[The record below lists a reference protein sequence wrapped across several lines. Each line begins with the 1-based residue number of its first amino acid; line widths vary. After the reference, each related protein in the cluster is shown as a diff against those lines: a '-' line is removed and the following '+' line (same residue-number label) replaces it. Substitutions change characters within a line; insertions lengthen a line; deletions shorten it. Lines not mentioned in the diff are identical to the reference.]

1 VVNGERR
8 SREIMSFV
16 DSMKELRDIDF
27 AELDIQQIGIWPT
40 PVKNLLLVT
49 VVILILILGY
59 LLKVQNLRQQYQTAV
74 TKETALLDQYRTK
87 AFQAA
92 NLEAYRAQM
101 IELDNTF
108 GALLKQLPKDTEV
121 PGLLEDITEVA
132 YGSGLSMQAI
142 SLQPEQVSEFYVELP
157 IKIDVT
163 GDYHDFGS
171 FVSGVA
177 ALPRIVTLH
186 NYAIQQADNG
196 LLNMVI
202 EAKTY
207 RYKAEASQ

>member
-1 VVNGERR
+1 
-8 SREIMSFV
+8 MSFV
-16 DSMKELRDIDF
+16 ESIKELRDIEF

-40 PVKNLLLVT
+40 PVKNLLLVA

-186 NYAIQQADNG
+186 NYAIKQADNG

>member
-1 VVNGERR
+1 
-8 SREIMSFV
+8 MSFA
-16 DSMKELRDIDF
+16 DSIKELKDVDF
-27 AELDIQQIGIWPT
+27 ADLDIQQIGIWPAS
-40 PVKNLLLVT
+40 VKMLLLVAA
-49 VVILILILGY
+49 VILVLLLGY
-59 LLKVQNLRQQYQTAV
+59 FVKVKDLRQQYQAAAS
-74 TKETALLDQYRTK
+74 KEMTLFEQYRTK

-92 NLEAYRAQM
+92 NLDAYRAQM
-101 IELDNTF
+101 IELDDTF

-132 YGSGLSMQAI
+132 YGSGLSMKAI
-142 SLQPEQVSEFYVELP
+142 SLQPEQISEFYVELP

-186 NYAIQQADNG
+186 NYAIKQADNG

-207 RYKAEASQ
+207 RYKAEASL

>member
-1 VVNGERR
+1 
-8 SREIMSFV
+8 MSFK
-16 DSMKELRDIDF
+16 DSLNELQEIDF
-27 AELDIQQIGIWPT
+27 ADLDIQQIGVWPGSLKT
-40 PVKNLLLVT
+40 ILLVL
-49 VVILILILGY
+49 VLILILALGY
-59 LLKVQNLRQQYQTAV
+59 FFKIKEMSQQHSVAAKKELKLLEQY
-74 TKETALLDQYRTK
+74 ENK

-92 NLEAYRAQM
+92 NLDAYRQQM
-101 IELDNTF
+101 IELDETF

-132 YGSGLSMQAI
+132 YGSGLSMKSI
-142 SLQPEQVSEFYVELP
+142 SLQPERASEFYIELP

-186 NYAIQQADNG
+186 DYSITQTNG
-196 LLNMVI
+196 TLLNLVI

-207 RYKAEASQ
+207 RYKVEGVQ

>member
-1 VVNGERR
+1 
-8 SREIMSFV
+8 MSFV
-16 DSMKELRDIDF
+16 ESIKELKDIDF
-27 AELDIQQIGIWPT
+27 ADLDIQQIGIWPA
-40 PVKNLLLVT
+40 PVKTLLLVA
-49 VVILILILGY
+49 VAIVILILGY
-59 LLKVQNLRQQYQTAV
+59 FVKVQDLRQQYQAAAS
-74 TKETALLDQYRTK
+74 KETVLLDQYGTK

-92 NLEAYRAQM
+92 NLEAYRVQM
-101 IELDNTF
+101 IELDDTF

-132 YGSGLSMQAI
+132 YGSGLSMKAI

-186 NYAIQQADNG
+186 NYSIKQADSS

>member
-1 VVNGERR
+1 
-8 SREIMSFV
+8 MSFQ
-16 DSMKELRDIDF
+16 DSLKELKEIDF
-27 AELDIQQIGIWPT
+27 ADLDIQQIGIWPK
-40 PVKNLLLVT
+40 PVKIILLVS
-49 VVILILILGY
+49 VVIVVLLSGY
-59 LLKVQNLRQQYQTAV
+59 FFKVKDLRQQHQTEFR
-74 TKETALLDQYRTK
+74 KETTLLQQYETK
-87 AFQAA
+87 SFQAA
-92 NLEAYRAQM
+92 NLDAYRQQM
-101 IELDNTF
+101 IELDKTF

-132 YGSGLSMQAI
+132 YGSGLSMKSI
-142 SLQPEQVSEFYVELP
+142 SLQPEKVSEFYIELP

-186 NYAIQQADNG
+186 DYSIKNIDGG
-196 LLNMVI
+196 LLNMVV

-207 RYKAEASQ
+207 RYKAEVSQ

>member
-1 VVNGERR
+1 
-8 SREIMSFV
+8 MSFK
-16 DSMKELRDIDF
+16 DSLNELQEIDF
-27 AELDIQQIGIWPT
+27 ADLDIQQIGVWPGSLKT
-40 PVKNLLLVT
+40 ILLVL
-49 VVILILILGY
+49 VLILILALGY
-59 LLKVQNLRQQYQTAV
+59 FFKIKEMSQQHSVAAKKELKLLEQY
-74 TKETALLDQYRTK
+74 ESK

-92 NLEAYRAQM
+92 NLDAYRQQM
-101 IELDNTF
+101 IELDETF

-132 YGSGLSMQAI
+132 YGSGLSMKSI
-142 SLQPEQVSEFYVELP
+142 SLQPERASEFYIELP

-163 GDYHDFGS
+163 GNYHDFGS

-186 NYAIQQADNG
+186 DYSITQTNG
-196 LLNMVI
+196 TLLNLVI

-207 RYKAEASQ
+207 RYKAEGVQ

>member
-1 VVNGERR
+1 
-8 SREIMSFV
+8 MSFV
-16 DSMKELRDIDF
+16 ESIKVLKDIDF
-27 AELDIQQIGIWPT
+27 ADLDIQQIGIWPA
-40 PVKNLLLVT
+40 PVKTLLLVA
-49 VVILILILGY
+49 VAIVILILGY
-59 LLKVQNLRQQYQTAV
+59 FVKVQDLRQQYQAAAS
-74 TKETALLDQYRTK
+74 KETVLLDQYGTK

-92 NLEAYRAQM
+92 NLEAYRVQM
-101 IELDNTF
+101 IELDDTF

-132 YGSGLSMQAI
+132 YGSGLSMKAI

-186 NYAIQQADNG
+186 NYSIKQADSG

>member
-1 VVNGERR
+1 
-8 SREIMSFV
+8 MSFK
-16 DSMKELRDIDF
+16 DSLNELQEIDF
-27 AELDIQQIGIWPT
+27 ADLDIQQIGVWPGSLKT
-40 PVKNLLLVT
+40 ILLVL
-49 VVILILILGY
+49 VLILILALGY
-59 LLKVQNLRQQYQTAV
+59 FFKIKEMSQQHSVAAKKELKLLEQY
-74 TKETALLDQYRTK
+74 ESK

-92 NLEAYRAQM
+92 NLDAYRQQM
-101 IELDNTF
+101 IELDETF

-132 YGSGLSMQAI
+132 YGSGLSMKSI
-142 SLQPEQVSEFYVELP
+142 SLQPERASEFYIELP

-186 NYAIQQADNG
+186 DYSITQTNG
-196 LLNMVI
+196 ALLNLVI

-207 RYKAEASQ
+207 HYKAEGVQ

>member
-1 VVNGERR
+1 
-8 SREIMSFV
+8 MSFQ
-16 DSMKELRDIDF
+16 DSLKELKEIDF
-27 AELDIQQIGIWPT
+27 ADLDIQQIGIWPK
-40 PVKNLLLVT
+40 PVKMILLVS
-49 VVILILILGY
+49 VVIVVLLSGY
-59 LLKVQNLRQQYQTAV
+59 FLKVKDLRQQHQTEFR
-74 TKETALLDQYRTK
+74 KETTLLQQYETK
-87 AFQAA
+87 SFQAA
-92 NLEAYRAQM
+92 NLDAYRQQM
-101 IELDNTF
+101 IELDKTF

-132 YGSGLSMQAI
+132 YGSGLSMKSI
-142 SLQPEQVSEFYVELP
+142 SLQPEKVSEFYIELP

-186 NYAIQQADNG
+186 DYSIKNIDGG
-196 LLNMVI
+196 LLNMVV

-207 RYKAEASQ
+207 RYKAEVSQ

>member
-1 VVNGERR
+1 
-8 SREIMSFV
+8 MSFK
-16 DSMKELRDIDF
+16 DSLNELQEIDF
-27 AELDIQQIGIWPT
+27 ADLDIQQIGVWPGSLKT
-40 PVKNLLLVT
+40 ILLVL
-49 VVILILILGY
+49 VLILILALGY
-59 LLKVQNLRQQYQTAV
+59 FFKIKEMSQQHSVAAKKELKLLEQY
-74 TKETALLDQYRTK
+74 ENK

-92 NLEAYRAQM
+92 NLDAYRQQM
-101 IELDNTF
+101 IELDETF

-132 YGSGLSMQAI
+132 YGSGLSMKSI
-142 SLQPEQVSEFYVELP
+142 SLQPERASEFYIELP

-163 GDYHDFGS
+163 GNYHDFGS

-186 NYAIQQADNG
+186 DYSITQTNG
-196 LLNMVI
+196 TLLNLVI

-207 RYKAEASQ
+207 RYKAEGVQ

>member
-1 VVNGERR
+1 
-8 SREIMSFV
+8 MSFK
-16 DSMKELRDIDF
+16 DSLNELQEIDF
-27 AELDIQQIGIWPT
+27 ADLDIQQRGVWPGSL
-40 PVKNLLLVT
+40 KAILLVL
-49 VVILILILGY
+49 VLIFILASGY
-59 LLKVQNLRQQYQTAV
+59 FFKIKDMSQQHSVAAKKEIKLLEQYQS
-74 TKETALLDQYRTK
+74 K

-92 NLEAYRAQM
+92 NLDAYRQQM
-101 IELDNTF
+101 IELDETF

-132 YGSGLSMQAI
+132 YGSGLSMKSI
-142 SLQPEQVSEFYVELP
+142 SLQPERASEFYIELP
-157 IKIDVT
+157 IRIDVT

-186 NYAIQQADNG
+186 DYSISQTNG
-196 LLNMVI
+196 ALLNLVI

-207 RYKAEASQ
+207 RYKAEGIQ

>member
-1 VVNGERR
+1 
-8 SREIMSFV
+8 MSFQ
-16 DSMKELRDIDF
+16 DSLKELKEIDF
-27 AELDIQQIGIWPT
+27 ADLDIQQIGIWPK
-40 PVKNLLLVT
+40 PVKMILLVS
-49 VVILILILGY
+49 VVIVVLLSGY
-59 LLKVQNLRQQYQTAV
+59 FFKVKDLRQQHQTEFR
-74 TKETALLDQYRTK
+74 KETTLLQQYETK
-87 AFQAA
+87 SFQAA
-92 NLEAYRAQM
+92 NLDAYRQQM
-101 IELDNTF
+101 IELDKTF

-132 YGSGLSMQAI
+132 YCSGLSMKSI
-142 SLQPEQVSEFYVELP
+142 SLQPEKVSEFYIELP

-186 NYAIQQADNG
+186 DYSIKNIDGG
-196 LLNMVI
+196 LLNMVV

-207 RYKAEASQ
+207 RYKAEVSQ

>member
-1 VVNGERR
+1 
-8 SREIMSFV
+8 
-16 DSMKELRDIDF
+16 
-27 AELDIQQIGIWPT
+27 
-40 PVKNLLLVT
+40 
-49 VVILILILGY
+49 
-59 LLKVQNLRQQYQTAV
+59 
-74 TKETALLDQYRTK
+74 
-87 AFQAA
+87 
-92 NLEAYRAQM
+92 M
-101 IELDNTF
+101 IELDDTF

-157 IKIDVT
+157 IKIDVS

-186 NYAIQQADNG
+186 NYSIKQAESG